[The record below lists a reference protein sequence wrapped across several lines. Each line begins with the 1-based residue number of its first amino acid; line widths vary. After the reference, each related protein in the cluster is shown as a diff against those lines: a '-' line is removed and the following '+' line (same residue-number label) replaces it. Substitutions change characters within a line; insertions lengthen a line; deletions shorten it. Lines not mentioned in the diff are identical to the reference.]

1 MAGPG
6 FETTCPVC
14 AHVFDVPA
22 DAPEAP
28 CPSCRSI
35 IEFAEPEDLEQQQR
49 RLEAERAAR
58 DEAKRQAAQER
69 RRRQE
74 AEAARRKAEADAKR
88 AEREKAK
95 EAKAAE
101 RALSLINI

>member
-1 MAGPG
+1 MWEGGLRRHFGASVVAGPG

-58 DEAKRQAAQER
+58 DEAKR
-69 RRRQE
+69 
-74 AEAARRKAEADAKR
+74 
-88 AEREKAK
+88 
-95 EAKAAE
+95 
-101 RALSLINI
+101 LSLIHI